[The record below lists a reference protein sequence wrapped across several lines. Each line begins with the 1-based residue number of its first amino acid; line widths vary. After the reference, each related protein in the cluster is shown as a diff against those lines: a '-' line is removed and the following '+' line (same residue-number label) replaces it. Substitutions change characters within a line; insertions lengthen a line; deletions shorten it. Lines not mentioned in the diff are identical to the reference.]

1 MRPSGVQRRGDENHP
16 WRECLTAGEAA
27 ESLVGII
34 QDPAPRCR
42 QQPLLMNGLF
52 LFQEAVWLLS
62 HRFYLTL
69 YRGVCRSQPEEM
81 HSGSSRWKYG
91 ANCSSC
97 YYHKDV
103 GALSILSTDLNLKLV
118 FFVVVLFCFL
128 LKLQPSLSQVPDW
141 KKNKKTQCDSVCRH
155 SDSMH

>member
-1 MRPSGVQRRGDENHP
+1 
-16 WRECLTAGEAA
+16 
-27 ESLVGII
+27 
-34 QDPAPRCR
+34 
-42 QQPLLMNGLF
+42 MNGLF

-103 GALSILSTDLNLKLV
+103 CLFWAQIWTWNL
-118 FFVVVLFCFL
+118 FFLLLFCFVFFWSCNL
-128 LKLQPSLSQVPDW
+128 HCHKFLTGKRTRKLSVILSAVTLTAYTDMGVRSAHSLMRSQHSSPVSWP
-141 KKNKKTQCDSVCRH
+141 TSVHLPAIINNYYVFLVRPFPF
-155 SDSMH
+155 